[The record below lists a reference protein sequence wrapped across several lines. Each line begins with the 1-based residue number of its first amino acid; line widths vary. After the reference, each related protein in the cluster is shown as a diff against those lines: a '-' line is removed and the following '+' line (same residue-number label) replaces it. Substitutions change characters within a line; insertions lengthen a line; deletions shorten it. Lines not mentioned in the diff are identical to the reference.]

1 MFYLLI
7 ICSCHIVRLE
17 IHSSKSLYFI
27 GTIQFIFS
35 VQDLTCFC
43 LVCIFTELNLGTH
56 LWAKFVLCI
65 PFYNTAFDI
74 ICLIAICFSITHV
87 SSYQEGFHLFAFNAG

>member
-17 IHSSKSLYFI
+17 IHFSKSFYFI

-35 VQDLTCFC
+35 VQDLTRFC
-43 LVCIFTELNLGTH
+43 LACVFTELNLGTH
-56 LWAKFVLCI
+56 LWAKFALCI
-65 PFYNTAFDI
+65 PFYNPAFDI
-74 ICLIAICFSITHV
+74 TCLIAICFSITHV